1 MVILLLFLGGITIA
15 VLMITSA
22 KMIVEAKYEIREEEE
37 RQRKEE
43 MKRFFD
49 EFNEDVELY
58 IRESEM
64 RYSKNKKGRKKKN
77 FKK

>member
-1 MVILLLFLGGITIA
+1 MIILLLFLCGIMIA

-43 MKRFFD
+43 TERFFK
-49 EFNEDVELY
+49 EFNEDIEVY
-58 IRESEM
+58 IRMSED
-64 RYSKNKKGRKKKN
+64 RNLKNKKGRKKEN
-77 FKK
+77 F